1 MSLTAAQ
8 QQRTSS
14 ELRANI
20 ALSGLS
26 AGDVQAA
33 LGFTAERLE
42 QVLSVGPAASPA
54 DVWLL
59 RDYLEQ
65 RVLAQGGTPVPY
77 TVLTSQARQLAAG
90 WFRLRP
96 VPGAQGQA
104 R

>member
-1 MSLTAAQ
+1 MSLTTAEQ
-8 QQRTSS
+8 RRTSS
-14 ELRANI
+14 ELRANL

-26 AGDVQAA
+26 ADNVRTA
-33 LGFTAERLE
+33 LGFTDAQLE
-42 QVLSVGPAASPA
+42 ATLSVGPAASPA
-54 DVWLL
+54 DVWLV

-96 VPGAQGQA
+96 VPGA
-104 R
+104 

>member
-1 MSLTAAQ
+1 MSLTAEEQ
-8 QQRTSS
+8 RRTSS
-14 ELRANI
+14 ELRANL

-26 AGDVQAA
+26 DGHVQGA
-33 LGFTAERLE
+33 LGFTAVQFAET
-42 QVLSVGPAASPA
+42 LSVGPAASPA

-77 TVLTSQARQLAAG
+77 TVLTSQARQQAAG

-96 VPGAQGQA
+96 VPGV
-104 R
+104 